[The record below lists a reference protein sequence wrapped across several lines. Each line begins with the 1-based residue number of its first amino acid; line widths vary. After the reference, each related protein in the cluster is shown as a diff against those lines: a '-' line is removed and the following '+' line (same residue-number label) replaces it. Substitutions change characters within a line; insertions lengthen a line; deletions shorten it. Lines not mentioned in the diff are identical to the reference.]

1 MQQVVSAL
9 LEGLNALQWSHCIM
23 FAVGGILIFLAVRK
37 NYEPMLLLPIG
48 FGAILVNLPL
58 KTILTFDGADGV
70 LQILFNAG
78 ILTEL
83 FPVLIFIA
91 VGAMIDFTPLFKMPI
106 MIFFGAAAQ
115 FGIFATITGVVFLS
129 RYVPQFSG
137 MDPAE
142 LLKLAASVG
151 IIGAADGPTSIFVAS
166 KFARD
171 YLGPISVAAYSYM
184 ALVPIIQPP
193 IIRLLTTKK
202 ERAMKMAYRESD
214 VSRTVKIL
222 FPVLATIVAGIIAP
236 ISVPL
241 VGLLMFG
248 NLVRESGVLERL
260 SQSAQ
265 NELAN
270 LVTLLLGI
278 TIGGTM
284 TAEKFL
290 TPATLV
296 ILGMGLLAFVFDTA
310 GGVLFAKFLNLF
322 LKTKI
327 NPMIGAAGISAFPMS
342 ARVVH
347 KMAQEEDFQTY
358 ILMQAVSANVSG
370 QLGSIMAGGLVLAL
384 VPVLIANFL

>member
-9 LEGLNALQWSHCIM
+9 LEGFNALQWSHCIM

-193 IIRLLTTKK
+193 IMRLFTTHK
-202 ERAMKMAYRESD
+202 ERSIKMEQLRH
-214 VSRTVKIL
+214 VSKTEKII
-222 FPVLATIVAGIIAP
+222 FPLAVLGINILLLPSAT
-236 ISVPL
+236 PL
-241 VGLLMFG
+241 IGALMFG
-248 NLVRESGVLERL
+248 NLIRESGVTERL
-260 SQSAQ
+260 SQAAQ
-265 NELAN
+265 NELIN
-270 LVTLLLGI
+270 LVTIMLGLSVGSKLSAHQFLRVETLGI
-278 TIGGTM
+278 L
-284 TAEKFL
+284 A
-290 TPATLV
+290 
-296 ILGMGLLAFVFDTA
+296 LGLFAFSLGTA
-310 GGVLFAKFLNLF
+310 GGVWLGKLMNILS
-322 LKTKI
+322 KKPI
-327 NPMIGAAGISAFPMS
+327 NPLIGAAGVSAVPMA
-342 ARVVH
+342 ARVVN
-347 KMAQEEDFQTY
+347 KVGQETNPNNY
-358 ILMQAVSANVSG
+358 LLMHAMGPNVAGVIGSAVV
-370 QLGSIMAGGLVLAL
+370 AGVLLSL
-384 VPVLIANFL
+384 VPKLMGS